1 MNFQTRFS
9 RKRSVLQKN
18 FTPRSLLIFARKII
32 PYRLFSS
39 AMPDKFSNS
48 IFSKTKAS
56 MKKWTLFHSFFS
68 TLFYTLF
75 GITWY
80 TLKHSVLRVGGSV
93 FQSFSVVA
101 HLRKA
106 KYLTVRP
113 ILFRASYFPASVRET
128 RISNGFMQNTA
139 LPFSAAFC
147 REPLF

>member
-32 PYRLFSS
+32 PCRLFSS

-68 TLFYTLF
+68 TLF
-75 GITWY
+75 GITYWY
-80 TLKHSVLRVGGSV
+80 TLEHSVLRVGGSV

-139 LPFSAAFC
+139 LPFSTAFC